1 MASTVAKPVDADMAQ
16 LLDQVHRLELVARH
30 NVSGLQPGD
39 YLTAVKGR
47 GLVFH
52 ECRKYVPGEPARSI
66 DWNITARTGE
76 PHVRVHLEERQRQV
90 FIALDVSPSMF
101 FGTRRRTKLELGVEL
116 AASLAVSAQQ
126 AGDRLG
132 HVLFADQIVDESRPQ
147 GGGKQVFRVLKSLLE
162 NTGPWRRPVA
172 ESDPRAA
179 VHGIQKY
186 RGRYVIFL
194 ISDFIDHDVPEDL
207 KYLQTH
213 HDVSLLHVYDPMEYA
228 VDAPLAF
235 RGRSP
240 EGREAG
246 WERWRRAEPS
256 SSGSLTAMQEFL
268 RQQCAPQ
275 GIAVH
280 SFSTDAGVRS
290 GLEAFFHRKRG
301 LGRA

>member
-1 MASTVAKPVDADMAQ
+1 MAPLVRPVDADMAA
-16 LLDQVHRLELVARH
+16 LLDRVQRLELVARH
-30 NVSGLQPGD
+30 NVAGLQPGD

-90 FIALDVSPSMF
+90 FVALDVSPSMF
-101 FGTRRRTKLELGVEL
+101 FGSRRRTKLELGVEL
-116 AASLAVSAQQ
+116 AASLAVSVHQ

-132 HVLFADQIVDESRPQ
+132 HVLFADRVLDESRPQ
-147 GGGKQVFRVLKSLLE
+147 GGGKQLFRVLKALLE
-162 NTGPWRRPVA
+162 HTGPWNRPVA

-179 VHGIQKY
+179 VHGMQKY

-207 KYLQTH
+207 KYLQAH
-213 HDVSLLHVYDPMEYA
+213 HDVSLLHVYDPLEYA
-228 VDAPLAF
+228 TDAPLAF

-240 EGREAG
+240 ESR
-246 WERWRRAEPS
+246 RRAGQEPWRLVETAAVD
-256 SSGSLTAMQEFL
+256 SLDAMQGFL
-268 RQQCAPQ
+268 RRQCGPH
-275 GIAVH
+275 GIAVQ
-280 SFSTDAGVRS
+280 SFSTDIAVRS
-290 GLEAFFHRKRG
+290 GLDAFFHRKRS